1 MNNGREVR
9 LWDVDDAR
17 EIPYAGS
24 RLLKGWNGIIFH
36 PDGGH
41 LLYIDTEGSAGL
53 WSIATGQR
61 VSEITPPGTLN
72 AAQLA
77 LSPDGRFL
85 AGRESRTRIA
95 MWDTQTQKRWFS
107 FREEH
112 CDIFTL
118 TWSPDSRRLAVGLS
132 DGGISVWDIT
142 KIKAH
147 LAELSLD

>member
-1 MNNGREVR
+1 MTSANGPCV
-9 LWDVDDAR
+9 
-17 EIPYAGS
+17 
-24 RLLKGWNGIIFH
+24 

-41 LLYIDTEGSAGL
+41 LLYTDPDGSTGVR
-53 WSIATGQR
+53 SIATGQR
-61 VSEITPPGTLN
+61 VSEMTPPGTLN
-72 AAQLA
+72 QWQIA

-85 AGRESRTRIA
+85 AGRESRRRIA
-95 MWDTQTQKRWFS
+95 LWDTQTRTRWFS

-112 CDIFTL
+112 CDIVTH

-132 DGGISVWDIT
+132 DGGISVRDIT